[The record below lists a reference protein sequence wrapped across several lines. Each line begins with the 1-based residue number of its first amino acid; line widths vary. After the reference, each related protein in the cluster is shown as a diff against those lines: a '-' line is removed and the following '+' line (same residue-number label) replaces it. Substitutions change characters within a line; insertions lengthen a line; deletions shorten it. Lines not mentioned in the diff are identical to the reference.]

1 MKKFFNKNRLQKCI
15 TWILFLYFFVNIG
28 LSGVVNIKSYTSSES
43 SETSQSELVAAK
55 TTKEESSAD
64 KMWKSA
70 STWFKNVDK
79 DANTKQAADIVSEF
93 SSIVNVVGTTIIV
106 IATAFLGVKYVVGS
120 VESKADVKESLITL
134 LVACVFFFGWS
145 NLSGILIPGGELVW
159 SSTEDTSYKQLIGRA
174 FKTVTFAIN
183 IAAVVAIV
191 FVGVKYIFAGASG
204 KAELK
209 GRSAFFIIGII
220 LSFCAVSV
228 LTLLSNVINDFLLNQ

>member
-1 MKKFFNKNRLQKCI
+1 MKKIFNKNGLQKCI
-15 TWILFLYFFVNIG
+15 TWILFLYFFINVG
-28 LSGVVNIKSYTSSES
+28 LSGVVNIKSYTTSSK
-43 SETSQSELVAAK
+43 SETNQSELIAAK
-55 TTKEESSAD
+55 KTEEESSAD

-79 DANTKQAADIVSEF
+79 SANTQQAADVVSEF
-93 SSIVNVVGTTIIV
+93 ASIVNVVGTTIIV
-106 IATAFLGVKYVVGS
+106 IATAFLGVKYVIGS

-145 NLSGILIPGGELVW
+145 NLSSILIPGGELVW
-159 SSTEDTSYKQLIGRA
+159 SSTEDTSYKQLIGRV
-174 FKTVTFAIN
+174 FKTVTFTIN
-183 IAAVVAIV
+183 IAAVIAII

-228 LTLLSNVINDFLLNQ
+228 LTLLSNVINDFFD